1 MSERLNGAPVRV
13 LHFVQRM
20 EAGGTQALLINL
32 HRNIDRTK
40 IQFDY
45 LVEYE
50 APQFYDEEIHRLGG
64 RVYRTS
70 FREDHNLPKFLGDL
84 KRFFAEH
91 AEYGIVHCHCYTV
104 GYFVLRAAEREGITV
119 RIAHSHNNSMSGATV
134 PIKIAMRS
142 LFPVHATHLMACS
155 REAGEFL
162 FGGRDFTVVKN
173 AIDVNRFAY
182 SKEVREV
189 VRRELGL
196 GDSFVVGNVGRL
208 HHQKNQSFL
217 LEVFARV
224 AEMRPDAR
232 LLMVGEGPLKSEL
245 LTKAE
250 RLGVFDRLT
259 LLSNRTDVNRLYQA
273 MDVFVLPSI
282 YEGLGIVAL
291 EAQSSGLVTVCS
303 DGVAED
309 ANVSPLFERC
319 ALSAS
324 PERWAD
330 AIVAAEGRREPN
342 AGSEGVRA
350 HGFDIAANADYL
362 QEWYLRQAAF
372 TGGWQRNATSMK
384 DSTKWAN

>member
-1 MSERLNGAPVRV
+1 MSKTTDKPIRV
-13 LHFVQRM
+13 LHVLQRM
-20 EAGGTQALLINL
+20 EAGGTQAMLMNVY
-32 HRNIDRTK
+32 RRIDRSK
-40 IQFDY
+40 LQFDF

-50 APQFYDEEIHRLGG
+50 EKQFYDDEIESLGG
-64 RVYRTS
+64 RVYRTNLRKDANVPR
-70 FREDHNLPKFLGDL
+70 FTKVLRRLIRENHYPVV
-84 KRFFAEH
+84 H
-91 AEYGIVHCHCYTV
+91 AHTYSI
-104 GYFVLRAAEREGITV
+104 GYFVLKTAEKEGVVV
-119 RIAHSHNNSMSGATV
+119 RIAHSHNNSMGGATV
-134 PIKIAMRS
+134 PLKIIMRS
-142 LFPVHATHLMACS
+142 LFPLHATHLMACS

-162 FGGRDFTVVKN
+162 FGKRGFTVVKN
-173 AIDVNRFAY
+173 AIDVDRFVY
-182 SKEVREV
+182 SEKIREE

-224 AEMRPDAR
+224 AEMRPGAR

-245 LTKAE
+245 LAKAE
-250 RLGVFDRLT
+250 SLDVSDRLT

-324 PERWAD
+324 PERWAE
-330 AIVAAEGRREPN
+330 AIVAAEGGREPDT
-342 AGSEGVRA
+342 GPEGVKA
-350 HGFDIAANADYL
+350 HGFDIAANAKYL
-362 QEWYLRQAAF
+362 QEWYLEEVEHER
-372 TGGWQRNATSMK
+372 
-384 DSTKWAN
+384 

>member
-1 MSERLNGAPVRV
+1 MSERSNGAPIRV

-32 HRNIDRTK
+32 HRSIDRSK

-50 APQFYDEEIHRLGG
+50 APQFYDDEIQRLGG

-84 KRFFAEH
+84 KRFFVDH
-91 AEYGIVHCHCYTV
+91 KEYDIVHCHCYTV
-104 GYFVLRAAEREGITV
+104 GYFVLKAAEYGGVTV
-119 RIAHSHNNSMSGATV
+119 RIAHSHNNNMSGATV
-134 PIKIAMRS
+134 PLKIIMRS

-155 REAGEFL
+155 REAGKFL
-162 FGGRDFTVVKN
+162 FGKRGFTVVKN
-173 AIDVNRFAY
+173 AIDVGRFVY
-182 SKEVREV
+182 SEKVRGE

-196 GDSFVVGNVGRL
+196 GDSFVIGNVGRL

-217 LEVFARV
+217 LEVFAKA
-224 AEMRPDAR
+224 AEMRPGAR
-232 LLMVGEGPLKSEL
+232 LLMVGDGPLKSEL
-245 LTKAE
+245 LAKAE
-250 RLGVFDRLT
+250 RLDVANCLT

-319 ALSAS
+319 TLSAP
-324 PERWAD
+324 PERWAE
-330 AIVAAEGRREPN
+330 AIVSAEGRREPN
-342 AGSEGVRA
+342 AGPEGVRA
-350 HGFDIAANADYL
+350 RGFDITANAKNL
-362 QEWYLRQAAF
+362 QEWYLKEAEHER
-372 TGGWQRNATSMK
+372 
-384 DSTKWAN
+384 

>member
-1 MSERLNGAPVRV
+1 MSERCNGAPIRV

-32 HRNIDRTK
+32 HRSIDRSK

-50 APQFYDEEIHRLGG
+50 APQFYDDEVRRLGG

-70 FREDHNLPKFLGDL
+70 FREDHNLPRFVSDL

-91 AEYGIVHCHCYTV
+91 SEYNIVHCHCYTV
-104 GYFVLRAAEREGITV
+104 GYFVLKAAEHEGVTV
-119 RIAHSHNNSMSGATV
+119 RIAHSHSNSMSGAAV
-134 PIKIAMRS
+134 PLKIVMRS
-142 LFPVHATHLMACS
+142 LFPLHATHFMACS

-162 FGGRDFTVVKN
+162 FGKRGFSVVKN
-173 AIDVNRFAY
+173 AIDVDRFVY
-182 SKEVREV
+182 NEKIRGE
-189 VRRELGL
+189 VRRELGF
-196 GDSFVVGNVGRL
+196 GDSFVIGNVGRL

-217 LEVFARV
+217 LEVFAKV
-224 AEMRPDAR
+224 VEIRPDAR
-232 LLMVGEGPLKSEL
+232 LLIVGDGPLKSEL

-250 RLGVFDRLT
+250 RLNVSDRLT

-273 MDVFVLPSI
+273 MDVFVLPSL

-309 ANVSPLFERC
+309 ANVSLLFERC
-319 ALSAS
+319 ALGAS
-324 PERWAD
+324 SERWAEV
-330 AIVAAEGRREPN
+330 IVAAEGRREPS

-350 HGFDIAANADYL
+350 HGFDIASNANKL
-362 QEWYLRQAAF
+362 QRWYLKEVEHER
-372 TGGWQRNATSMK
+372 
-384 DSTKWAN
+384 

>member
-1 MSERLNGAPVRV
+1 MSERHSRAPVHV

-32 HRNIDRTK
+32 HRSIDRSK
-40 IQFDY
+40 VQFDY

-50 APQFYDEEIHRLGG
+50 APQFYDDEIRCLGG

-70 FREDHNLPKFLGDL
+70 FREDRNLPKFLGDL
-84 KRFFAEH
+84 RRFFAEH
-91 AEYGIVHCHCYTV
+91 AEYDIVHCHCYTV
-104 GYFVLRAAEREGITV
+104 GYFVLKAAEREGVAV
-119 RIAHSHNNSMSGATV
+119 RIAHSHSNSMSGATV
-134 PIKIAMRS
+134 PLKVVMRS

-162 FGGRDFTVVKN
+162 FGGRDFTVIKN
-173 AIDVNRFAY
+173 AIDVARFAY
-182 SKEVREV
+182 SSQVREE
-189 VRRELGL
+189 VRREFGL

-217 LEVFARV
+217 LEVFAKV
-224 AEMRPDAR
+224 IEMRPDAR
-232 LLMVGEGPLKSEL
+232 LLMVGEGPLRSEL

-250 RLGVFDRLT
+250 RLGVSDRLT

-309 ANVSPLFERC
+309 ADVSPLFERY
-319 ALSAS
+319 ALNES
-324 PERWAD
+324 PERWAE
-330 AIVAAEGRREPN
+330 AIVAAGDRREPD
-342 AGSEGVRA
+342 AGPEGVRI
-350 HGFDIAANADYL
+350 HGFDIAANANLL
-362 QEWYLRQAAF
+362 QEWYLREAEHAC
-372 TGGWQRNATSMK
+372 R
-384 DSTKWAN
+384 